1 MSLSGTFIP
10 ALILRLPQAP
20 PDTLHIDQ
28 DLEDGWVA
36 LASFIPQLPSPQN
49 LPPKSIKIVVDCSG
63 SMAGDSISQARQAV
77 SDILSQLRAD
87 DWFNIILFG
96 TTHRQ
101 LFDRQVPATSEHI
114 TRVRRVLRTIEA
126 DMGGTEMEEAL
137 VATVATPGPATIGRI
152 TPQPANPVYWPVWP
166 LVVD

>member
-1 MSLSGTFIP
+1 
-10 ALILRLPQAP
+10 
-20 PDTLHIDQ
+20 
-28 DLEDGWVA
+28 
-36 LASFIPQLPSPQN
+36 
-49 LPPKSIKIVVDCSG
+49 
-63 SMAGDSISQARQAV
+63 MAGDSISQARQAV